1 MQYNTRKTLINIIF
15 VFLVLLGITGSWFLF
30 YTNSVIQNSQTY
42 VSYIFDIRRLN
53 DEIDTRMGENTTI
66 VNFDAVNRKLNEMT
80 DKLNAV
86 ANYPGFYDFFL
97 IRSNRAIFRNFEKAI
112 LAKKAMLEEYKTRK
126 SQAIE
131 STINLA
137 SNLRHTKEVRTMA
150 GFFTRLILSRFG
162 DALDSEDFDKEV
174 AALHARLAVSE
185 THASVDYNYIG
196 KLMGLNQ
203 DLVDLASIEEKN
215 NQLNI
220 SAKAIRLIDALNS
233 YIHRNFLILGFG
245 IFVLGL
251 ILVLFFARIVSDY
264 VKTIKLRKY
273 ARQMDDILEF
283 SNNSLITVD
292 SKGLVIKASEYFKAS
307 NNNFLNKPLE
317 FLDEMGERI
326 DIIGNLLESRSIQ
339 KYDFAM
345 RKKSDGELVY
355 EKIMATP
362 NFDKSGKL
370 VDADIILQDFSKEYI
385 INERL
390 GRAGFEQKKA
400 ATIDKETGFSNHL
413 ALTEQLALREHAH
426 VLYISIDQFS
436 NIVFFYNQAT
446 VLLILIEIGKTI
458 NLCLENNRINAHLY
472 HLQEDK
478 FCVYYQDNRLE
489 ADVKHLLSYF
499 TPNIIISDDS
509 GHDISIDLDITIG
522 VSLNVDTINT
532 DRLTQARLAHQKAR
546 RNEENLAYYQQNDDS
561 EKIYRQNQYISRLIR
576 YALNTNKITTEC
588 QPIFDLQLS
597 NNETNSY
604 QIHSYEI
611 LVRMLDEQNKMHY
624 PGEFLGV
631 AKQAGLYLSITRA
644 VINRAFELINRFNYR
659 FSINLSSSDMSNTS
673 VRELMLKKLDEC
685 EHPQNVTIEVLE
697 TEEIEGS
704 FEEVYG
710 FLKQVRERGCRVAI
724 DDFGSGY
731 ANLAMLLE
739 LNVDYIKL
747 DGSIVRRLPYDEDA
761 VNLISALANF
771 ANNEGYTMVAEFVS
785 DQAILDVVKHLGVR
799 YAQGYLLGRPRML
812 A

>member
-1 MQYNTRKTLINIIF
+1 M
-15 VFLVLLGITGSWFLF
+15 
-30 YTNSVIQNSQTY
+30 
-42 VSYIFDIRRLN
+42 
-53 DEIDTRMGENTTI
+53 
-66 VNFDAVNRKLNEMT
+66 
-80 DKLNAV
+80 
-86 ANYPGFYDFFL
+86 
-97 IRSNRAIFRNFEKAI
+97 
-112 LAKKAMLEEYKTRK
+112 
-126 SQAIE
+126 
-131 STINLA
+131 
-137 SNLRHTKEVRTMA
+137 
-150 GFFTRLILSRFG
+150 
-162 DALDSEDFDKEV
+162 
-174 AALHARLAVSE
+174 
-185 THASVDYNYIG
+185 
-196 KLMGLNQ
+196 
-203 DLVDLASIEEKN
+203 
-215 NQLNI
+215 
-220 SAKAIRLIDALNS
+220 
-233 YIHRNFLILGFG
+233 
-245 IFVLGL
+245 
-251 ILVLFFARIVSDY
+251 
-264 VKTIKLRKY
+264 
-273 ARQMDDILEF
+273 
-283 SNNSLITVD
+283 
-292 SKGLVIKASEYFKAS
+292 
-307 NNNFLNKPLE
+307 
-317 FLDEMGERI
+317 
-326 DIIGNLLESRSIQ
+326 
-339 KYDFAM
+339 
-345 RKKSDGELVY
+345 
-355 EKIMATP
+355 
-362 NFDKSGKL
+362 
-370 VDADIILQDFSKEYI
+370 
-385 INERL
+385 
-390 GRAGFEQKKA
+390 
-400 ATIDKETGFSNHL
+400 
-413 ALTEQLALREHAH
+413 
-426 VLYISIDQFS
+426 
-436 NIVFFYNQAT
+436 
-446 VLLILIEIGKTI
+446 
-458 NLCLENNRINAHLY
+458 HLY